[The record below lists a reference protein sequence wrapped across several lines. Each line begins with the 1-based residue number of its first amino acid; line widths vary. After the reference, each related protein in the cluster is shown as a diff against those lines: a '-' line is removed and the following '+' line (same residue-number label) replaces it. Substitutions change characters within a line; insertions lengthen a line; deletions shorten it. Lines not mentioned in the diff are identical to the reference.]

1 MSSSEPSKWTTA
13 LGASADV
20 NVIPATT
27 PAGTGLASMSSLFP
41 AITQVPIDAGGIAPE
56 RADFNALFK
65 MLGDQSYFLQQ
76 GGVYSYSASYAYR
89 AGDLVMYNGNLYRCI
104 QAHAAG
110 AAAPSNT
117 AFWAAIA
124 SAGDIPTKTSQ
135 LQNDSGF
142 VTSASVPTKTSQL
155 QNDSGFV
162 TSASVPTKTSQL
174 QNDSGF
180 ITSSSLPTVNNGT
193 LTVQQNGVTVGTFT
207 ANQSGNTTVNIT
219 GGGGGGGGT
228 LSGTILGG
236 FVGSASNTP
245 GTYKGIVGTEYDIEV
260 LFQQMDGTGHY
271 AFAAYPLGTK
281 FECVVASSARKE
293 TGGDNVY
300 QQVVNGAFKLKSLGT
315 GGGGGGA
322 IRYLFKRSAPSV
334 GSTVTSDSDRYIT
347 DSNTVWAEDVNITS
361 ENTVSVRSGYVLP
374 SGTSYV
380 VDSILATYEHPSEG
394 GGTSPGWAGGPCY
407 KCAVHAPS

>member
-27 PAGTGLASMSSLFP
+27 PAGTGLASMASIFP
-41 AITQVPIDAGGIAPE
+41 AITQVPIDSGGIAPE

-142 VTSASVPTKTSQL
+142 ITSASVPTKTSQL

-180 ITSSSLPTVNNGT
+180 ITSASVPTVNNGT
-193 LTVQQNGVTVGTFT
+193 LTIQQDGVTVGTFT
-207 ANQSGNTTVNIT
+207 ANQSGNTTVNVT
-219 GGGGGGGGT
+219 SGGGGGGGGGGG
-228 LSGTILGG
+228 SGPQIFFAAADSTQDAAIRAAGFWRCGRGYAFWQAYGTGSSGGRWYICYAPNGHTITEVDLCWSYAQYVVSSVNGSDHTNREGCNAWTAPTAPGG
-236 FVGSASNTP
+236 SPQTGVDIPTVGMTSAS
-245 GTYKGIVGTEYDIEV
+245 EV
-260 LFQQMDGTGHY
+260 AFPANPY
-271 AFAAYPLGTK
+271 AP
-281 FECVVASSARKE
+281 
-293 TGGDNVY
+293 N
-300 QQVVNGAFKLKSLGT
+300 
-315 GGGGGGA
+315 
-322 IRYLFKRSAPSV
+322 
-334 GSTVTSDSDRYIT
+334 
-347 DSNTVWAEDVNITS
+347 
-361 ENTVSVRSGYVLP
+361 
-374 SGTSYV
+374 
-380 VDSILATYEHPSEG
+380 
-394 GGTSPGWAGGPCY
+394 
-407 KCAVHAPS
+407 

>member
-27 PAGTGLASMSSLFP
+27 PAGTGLASMASIFP
-41 AITQVPIDAGGIAPE
+41 AITQVPIDSGGIAPE

-142 VTSASVPTKTSQL
+142 ITSASVPTKTSQL

-180 ITSSSLPTVNNGT
+180 ITSASVPTVNNGT
-193 LTVQQNGVTVGTFT
+193 LTIQQDGVTVGTFT
-207 ANQSGNTTVNIT
+207 ANQSGNTTVNVT
-219 GGGGGGGGT
+219 GGGGG
-228 LSGTILGG
+228 SGPQMFFASVDSTQDAAIRAAG
-236 FVGSASNTP
+236 FWRCGRGYAFWHSYSSGSAGGRWYICYAPNGHTITEVDLRWS
-245 GTYKGIVGTEYDIEV
+245 YAQLIVLGINGGVYDSGSKANCAAWDIPPDPDGAALQHSGVDVPTVGMTSASEV
-260 LFQQMDGTGHY
+260 SFPTNPY
-271 AFAAYPLGTK
+271 A
-281 FECVVASSARKE
+281 
-293 TGGDNVY
+293 
-300 QQVVNGAFKLKSLGT
+300 
-315 GGGGGGA
+315 
-322 IRYLFKRSAPSV
+322 
-334 GSTVTSDSDRYIT
+334 
-347 DSNTVWAEDVNITS
+347 
-361 ENTVSVRSGYVLP
+361 
-374 SGTSYV
+374 
-380 VDSILATYEHPSEG
+380 
-394 GGTSPGWAGGPCY
+394 
-407 KCAVHAPS
+407 

>member
-27 PAGTGLASMSSLFP
+27 PAGTGLASMASIFP
-41 AITQVPIDAGGIAPE
+41 AITQVPIDSGGIAPE

-76 GGVYSYSASYAYR
+76 GGVYSYSASYPYSV
-89 AGDLVMYNGNLYRCI
+89 GDLVRYNGNLYRCI

-142 VTSASVPTKTSQL
+142 ITSASVPTKTSQL

-193 LTVQQNGVTVGTFT
+193 LTIQQNGATVGTFT

-219 GGGGGGGGT
+219 GGGGGGG
-228 LSGTILGG
+228 SGPQVFFASVDSTQDAAIRSAG
-236 FVGSASNTP
+236 FWRCGRGYAFWHGYASGSAGGRWYICYAPNGHTITEVDLRWS
-245 GTYKGIVGTEYDIEV
+245 YSQLVVCGINGSEYTTGSKANCAAWDIPPDPDGAAVQHSGVDIPTVGMTSASEV
-260 LFQQMDGTGHY
+260 AFPTNPY
-271 AFAAYPLGTK
+271 A
-281 FECVVASSARKE
+281 
-293 TGGDNVY
+293 
-300 QQVVNGAFKLKSLGT
+300 
-315 GGGGGGA
+315 
-322 IRYLFKRSAPSV
+322 
-334 GSTVTSDSDRYIT
+334 
-347 DSNTVWAEDVNITS
+347 
-361 ENTVSVRSGYVLP
+361 
-374 SGTSYV
+374 
-380 VDSILATYEHPSEG
+380 
-394 GGTSPGWAGGPCY
+394 
-407 KCAVHAPS
+407 

>member
-1 MSSSEPSKWTTA
+1 MSSSEPSKWATA

-110 AAAPSNT
+110 AAAPSN
-117 AFWAAIA
+117 ASYWSAIA

-142 VTSASVPTKTSQL
+142 ITSASVPTKTSQL

-180 ITSSSLPTVNNGT
+180 ITASSLPTVNNGT
-193 LTVQQNGVTVGTFT
+193 LTIQQDGVTVGTFT
-207 ANQSGNTTVNIT
+207 ANQSGNTTVNVT
-219 GGGGGGGGT
+219 GGGGGGGGG
-228 LSGTILGG
+228 SGPQIFFAAAGSTQDAAIRAAGFWRCGRGYAFWEAYGMGSSGGRWYICYAPNGHTITEVDLCWSYAQYVVSSVNGSDHINREGCNAWTAPTAPGG
-236 FVGSASNTP
+236 SSPQTGVDIPTVGMTSAS
-245 GTYKGIVGTEYDIEV
+245 EV
-260 LFQQMDGTGHY
+260 
-271 AFAAYPLGTK
+271 AFPANPY
-281 FECVVASSARKE
+281 VA
-293 TGGDNVY
+293 N
-300 QQVVNGAFKLKSLGT
+300 
-315 GGGGGGA
+315 
-322 IRYLFKRSAPSV
+322 
-334 GSTVTSDSDRYIT
+334 
-347 DSNTVWAEDVNITS
+347 
-361 ENTVSVRSGYVLP
+361 
-374 SGTSYV
+374 
-380 VDSILATYEHPSEG
+380 
-394 GGTSPGWAGGPCY
+394 
-407 KCAVHAPS
+407 

>member
-27 PAGTGLASMSSLFP
+27 PAGTGLASMASIFP
-41 AITQVPIDAGGIAPE
+41 AITQVPIDSGGIAPE

-110 AAAPSNT
+110 VAAPSNT
-117 AFWAAIA
+117 SYWAAIA

-142 VTSASVPTKTSQL
+142 ITSASV
-155 QNDSGFV
+155 
-162 TSASVPTKTSQL
+162 
-174 QNDSGF
+174 
-180 ITSSSLPTVNNGT
+180 PTVNNGT
-193 LTVQQNGVTVGTFT
+193 LTIQQDGVTVGTFT
-207 ANQSGNTTVNIT
+207 ANQSGNTTVNVT
-219 GGGGGGGGT
+219 GGGGGGGT

-236 FVGSASNTP
+236 YVGSVSDSP
-245 GTYKGIVGTEYDIEV
+245 GVYSGTVGTEYNNYE
-260 LFQQMDGTGHY
+260 LFGSVFGS
-271 AFAAYPLGTK
+271 YPPGTK
-281 FECVVASSARKE
+281 FECVVASSASLSTYTSTPVYK
-293 TGGDNVY
+293 NVTF
-300 QQVVNGAFKLKSLGT
+300 GAFKLKSLGN
-315 GGGGGGA
+315 GM

-347 DSNTVWAEDVNITS
+347 DSNTVWAEDVNLDGTS
-361 ENTVSVRSGYVLP
+361 VSTGNVVVMVKGGYVLP

-380 VDSILATYEHPSEG
+380 VDSILATYEHPGESG
-394 GGTSPGWAGGPCY
+394 QPGWDGSPCY

>member
-27 PAGTGLASMSSLFP
+27 PAGTGLASMASIFP
-41 AITQVPIDAGGIAPE
+41 AITQVPIDSGGIAPE

-89 AGDLVMYNGNLYRCI
+89 EGDLVMYNGNLYRCI

-110 AAAPSNT
+110 AAVPSNT

-162 TSASVPTKTSQL
+162 TLASVPTKTSQL

-180 ITSSSLPTVNNGT
+180 ITASSLPTVNNGT
-193 LTVQQNGVTVGTFT
+193 LTIQQDGVTVGTFT
-207 ANQSGNTTVNIT
+207 ANQSGNTTVNVT
-219 GGGGGGGGT
+219 GGGGGSGSGNWPPIVFRAINDYSNGSSAIDSAMRAAGYWRCGYAITTWTGYGSGG
-228 LSGTILGG
+228 SGYTSYIAYAPAGYTVTQLDIDIAGD
-236 FVGSASNTP
+236 VGHAYGLDPTYSGDNQFSTTVGWGWYRCPAPTNPIQAKVQKPTAGMTSASEYALPTP
-245 GTYKGIVGTEYDIEV
+245 
-260 LFQQMDGTGHY
+260 
-271 AFAAYPLGTK
+271 
-281 FECVVASSARKE
+281 
-293 TGGDNVY
+293 
-300 QQVVNGAFKLKSLGT
+300 
-315 GGGGGGA
+315 
-322 IRYLFKRSAPSV
+322 
-334 GSTVTSDSDRYIT
+334 
-347 DSNTVWAEDVNITS
+347 
-361 ENTVSVRSGYVLP
+361 
-374 SGTSYV
+374 
-380 VDSILATYEHPSEG
+380 
-394 GGTSPGWAGGPCY
+394 
-407 KCAVHAPS
+407 

>member
-27 PAGTGLASMSSLFP
+27 PAGTGLASMASIFP
-41 AITQVPIDAGGIAPE
+41 AITQVPIDSGGIAPE

-142 VTSASVPTKTSQL
+142 
-155 QNDSGFV
+155 
-162 TSASVPTKTSQL
+162 
-174 QNDSGF
+174 

-193 LTVQQNGVTVGTFT
+193 LTIQQDGVTVGTFT
-207 ANQSGNTTVNIT
+207 ANQSGNTTVNVT
-219 GGGGGGGGT
+219 GGGGGGGG
-228 LSGTILGG
+228 SGPQIFFAAADSTQDAAIRAAGFWRCGRGYAFWQAYGTGSSGGRWYICYAPNGHTITEVDLCWSYAQYVVCAVNSVDSSFPREGCMSWAIPFAPGG
-236 FVGSASNTP
+236 SPQTGVDIPTVGMTSASEVAFPANPYTP
-245 GTYKGIVGTEYDIEV
+245 
-260 LFQQMDGTGHY
+260 
-271 AFAAYPLGTK
+271 
-281 FECVVASSARKE
+281 
-293 TGGDNVY
+293 N
-300 QQVVNGAFKLKSLGT
+300 
-315 GGGGGGA
+315 
-322 IRYLFKRSAPSV
+322 
-334 GSTVTSDSDRYIT
+334 
-347 DSNTVWAEDVNITS
+347 
-361 ENTVSVRSGYVLP
+361 
-374 SGTSYV
+374 
-380 VDSILATYEHPSEG
+380 
-394 GGTSPGWAGGPCY
+394 
-407 KCAVHAPS
+407 

>member
-27 PAGTGLASMSSLFP
+27 PAGTGLASMASIFP
-41 AITQVPIDAGGIAPE
+41 AITQVPIDSGGIAPE

-180 ITSSSLPTVNNGT
+180 ITSSSLPAVNNGT
-193 LTVQQNGVTVGTFT
+193 LTIQQDGVTVGTFT

-219 GGGGGGGGT
+219 GGGGGGGT

-236 FVGSASNTP
+236 YVGSASDSP
-245 GTYKGIVGTEYDIEV
+245 GIYSGTVGSEYNNYE
-260 LFQQMDGTGHY
+260 LFGS
-271 AFAAYPLGTK
+271 AFGSYPPGTK
-281 FECVVASSARKE
+281 FECVVASSASLSSYYNK
-293 TGGDNVY
+293 TPVYKNVTF
-300 QQVVNGAFKLKSLGT
+300 GAFKLKSLGN
-315 GGGGGGA
+315 GM
-322 IRYLFKRSAPSV
+322 IRYLFKGSAPSV

-347 DSNTVWAEDVNITS
+347 DSNTVWAEDVNLEGPS
-361 ENTVSVRSGYVLP
+361 VSTGNVVVMVKGGYVLP

-380 VDSILATYEHPSEG
+380 VDSILATYEHPGESG
-394 GGTSPGWAGGPCY
+394 QPGWAGSPCY
-407 KCAVHAPS
+407 KCVVHAPS

>member
-1 MSSSEPSKWTTA
+1 MATTEPQKWSAT

-20 NVIPATT
+20 NSLPATT
-27 PAGTGLASMSSLFP
+27 PAGSGRASTSGLFP
-41 AITQVPIDAGGIAPE
+41 QITQKPLDEGGIAPE

-155 QNDSGFV
+155 QNDSGF
-162 TSASVPTKTSQL
+162 
-174 QNDSGF
+174 
-180 ITSSSLPTVNNGT
+180 ITASSLPTVNNGT
-193 LTVQQNGVTVGTFT
+193 LTIQQDGVTVGTFT
-207 ANQSGNTTVNIT
+207 ANQSGNTTVNVT
-219 GGGGGGGGT
+219 GGGGGGGGGGT

-245 GTYKGIVGTEYDIEV
+245 GIYKGIVGTEYDIEV
-260 LFQQMDGTGHY
+260 LFQNTDDTGHH
-271 AFAAYPLGTK
+271 AFAAYPPETK
-281 FECVVASSARKE
+281 FECVVASSAVKD

-300 QQVVNGAFKLKSLGT
+300 RNVSNGAFKLKSLG
-315 GGGGGGA
+315 GLISGA
-322 IRYLFKRSAPSV
+322 IRYLLKRSAPTV

-347 DSNTVWAEDVNITS
+347 DSNTVWVEDVTVIGGNYASI
-361 ENTVSVRSGYVLP
+361 NTVLP

-380 VDSILATYEHPSEG
+380 VDSILATYEQPGSG
-394 GGTSPGWAGGPCY
+394 GGSSSGWAGGPCY

>member
-27 PAGTGLASMSSLFP
+27 PAGTGLASMASIFP
-41 AITQVPIDAGGIAPE
+41 AITQVPIDSGGIAPE

-89 AGDLVMYNGNLYRCI
+89 AGDLVMYSGNLYRCI

-142 VTSASVPTKTSQL
+142 ITSASVPTKTSQL

-180 ITSSSLPTVNNGT
+180 ITASSLPTVNNGT
-193 LTVQQNGVTVGTFT
+193 LTIQQDGVTVGTFT
-207 ANQSGNTTVNIT
+207 ANQSGNTTVNVT
-219 GGGGGGGGT
+219 GGGGGGGG
-228 LSGTILGG
+228 SGPQIFFASVDSTQDATIRAAG
-236 FVGSASNTP
+236 FWRCGRGYAFWHGYASGSAGGRWYICYAPNGHTITEVDLRWS
-245 GTYKGIVGTEYDIEV
+245 YSQLVVCGINGSEYSAGSKANCAAWDIPPDPDGAAVQHSGVDIPTVGMTSASEV
-260 LFQQMDGTGHY
+260 AFPTNPY
-271 AFAAYPLGTK
+271 A
-281 FECVVASSARKE
+281 
-293 TGGDNVY
+293 
-300 QQVVNGAFKLKSLGT
+300 
-315 GGGGGGA
+315 
-322 IRYLFKRSAPSV
+322 
-334 GSTVTSDSDRYIT
+334 
-347 DSNTVWAEDVNITS
+347 
-361 ENTVSVRSGYVLP
+361 
-374 SGTSYV
+374 
-380 VDSILATYEHPSEG
+380 
-394 GGTSPGWAGGPCY
+394 
-407 KCAVHAPS
+407 

>member
-41 AITQVPIDAGGIAPE
+41 AITQVPIDSGGIAPE

-142 VTSASVPTKTSQL
+142 ITSASVPTKTSQL

-174 QNDSGF
+174 QNDLGF
-180 ITSSSLPTVNNGT
+180 ITASSLPTVNNGT
-193 LTVQQNGVTVGTFT
+193 LTIQQDGVTVGTFT
-207 ANQSGNTTVNIT
+207 ANQSGNTTVNVT
-219 GGGGGGGGT
+219 GGGGGGGG
-228 LSGTILGG
+228 SGPQIFFAAADSTQDAAIRAAGFWRCGRGYAFWQAYGTGSSGGRWYICYAPNGHTITEVDLCWSYAQYVVSSVNGSDHTNREGCNAWTAPTAPGG
-236 FVGSASNTP
+236 SPQTGVDIPTVGMTSAS
-245 GTYKGIVGTEYDIEV
+245 EV
-260 LFQQMDGTGHY
+260 
-271 AFAAYPLGTK
+271 AFPANPY
-281 FECVVASSARKE
+281 VA
-293 TGGDNVY
+293 N
-300 QQVVNGAFKLKSLGT
+300 
-315 GGGGGGA
+315 
-322 IRYLFKRSAPSV
+322 
-334 GSTVTSDSDRYIT
+334 
-347 DSNTVWAEDVNITS
+347 
-361 ENTVSVRSGYVLP
+361 
-374 SGTSYV
+374 
-380 VDSILATYEHPSEG
+380 
-394 GGTSPGWAGGPCY
+394 
-407 KCAVHAPS
+407 

>member
-41 AITQVPIDAGGIAPE
+41 AITQVPIDSGGIAPE

-142 VTSASVPTKTSQL
+142 ITSASVPTKTSQL

-180 ITSSSLPTVNNGT
+180 ITSASVPTVNNGT
-193 LTVQQNGVTVGTFT
+193 LTIQQDGVTVGTFT
-207 ANQSGNTTVNIT
+207 ANQSGNTTVNVT
-219 GGGGGGGGT
+219 GGGGGGGG
-228 LSGTILGG
+228 SGPQIFFAAADSTQDAAIRAAGFWRCGRGYAFWQAYGTGSSGGRWYICYAPNGHTITEVDLCWSYAQYVVSSVNGSDHTNREGCNAWTAPTAPGG
-236 FVGSASNTP
+236 SPQTGVDIPTVGMTSAS
-245 GTYKGIVGTEYDIEV
+245 EV
-260 LFQQMDGTGHY
+260 
-271 AFAAYPLGTK
+271 AFPANPY
-281 FECVVASSARKE
+281 VA
-293 TGGDNVY
+293 N
-300 QQVVNGAFKLKSLGT
+300 
-315 GGGGGGA
+315 
-322 IRYLFKRSAPSV
+322 
-334 GSTVTSDSDRYIT
+334 
-347 DSNTVWAEDVNITS
+347 
-361 ENTVSVRSGYVLP
+361 
-374 SGTSYV
+374 
-380 VDSILATYEHPSEG
+380 
-394 GGTSPGWAGGPCY
+394 
-407 KCAVHAPS
+407 

>member
-27 PAGTGLASMSSLFP
+27 PAGTGLASMASIFP

-110 AAAPSNT
+110 AAAPSNA

-142 VTSASVPTKTSQL
+142 ITSASVPTKTSQL

-193 LTVQQNGVTVGTFT
+193 LTIQQNGVTVGTFT

-219 GGGGGGGGT
+219 GGGGGGGG
-228 LSGTILGG
+228 SGPQIFFASVDSTQDATIRAAG
-236 FVGSASNTP
+236 FWRCGRGYAFWHGYSSGSAGGRWYICYAPNGHTITEVDLRWS
-245 GTYKGIVGTEYDIEV
+245 YSQLVVCGINGSEYSAGSKANCAAWDIPPDPDGAAVQHSGVDIPTVGMTSASEV
-260 LFQQMDGTGHY
+260 AFPTNPY
-271 AFAAYPLGTK
+271 A
-281 FECVVASSARKE
+281 
-293 TGGDNVY
+293 
-300 QQVVNGAFKLKSLGT
+300 
-315 GGGGGGA
+315 
-322 IRYLFKRSAPSV
+322 
-334 GSTVTSDSDRYIT
+334 
-347 DSNTVWAEDVNITS
+347 
-361 ENTVSVRSGYVLP
+361 
-374 SGTSYV
+374 
-380 VDSILATYEHPSEG
+380 
-394 GGTSPGWAGGPCY
+394 
-407 KCAVHAPS
+407 

>member
-27 PAGTGLASMSSLFP
+27 PAGTGLASMASIFP
-41 AITQVPIDAGGIAPE
+41 AITQVPIDSGGIAPE

-76 GGVYSYSASYAYR
+76 GGVYSYAASYAYR

-142 VTSASVPTKTSQL
+142 ITSASVPTKTSQL

-193 LTVQQNGVTVGTFT
+193 LTIQQDGVTVGTFT
-207 ANQSGNTTVNIT
+207 ANQSGNTTVNVT
-219 GGGGGGGGT
+219 GGGGGGGG
-228 LSGTILGG
+228 SGPQIFFASVDSTQDAAIRSAG
-236 FVGSASNTP
+236 FWRCGRGYAFWHGYSSGSAGGRCYICYAPNGYAITEVDLRWS
-245 GTYKGIVGTEYDIEV
+245 YSQLVVCGINGSEYSAGSRANCAAWDIPPDPDSAAVQHSGVDVPTVGMTSASEV
-260 LFQQMDGTGHY
+260 AFPTNPY
-271 AFAAYPLGTK
+271 A
-281 FECVVASSARKE
+281 
-293 TGGDNVY
+293 
-300 QQVVNGAFKLKSLGT
+300 
-315 GGGGGGA
+315 
-322 IRYLFKRSAPSV
+322 
-334 GSTVTSDSDRYIT
+334 
-347 DSNTVWAEDVNITS
+347 
-361 ENTVSVRSGYVLP
+361 
-374 SGTSYV
+374 
-380 VDSILATYEHPSEG
+380 
-394 GGTSPGWAGGPCY
+394 
-407 KCAVHAPS
+407 

>member
-27 PAGTGLASMSSLFP
+27 PAGTGLASMASIFP
-41 AITQVPIDAGGIAPE
+41 AITQVPIDSGGIAPE

-142 VTSASVPTKTSQL
+142 ITSASVPTKTSQL

-180 ITSSSLPTVNNGT
+180 ITSASVPTVNNGT
-193 LTVQQNGVTVGTFT
+193 LTIQQDGVTVGTFT
-207 ANQSGNTTVNIT
+207 ANQSGNTTVNVT
-219 GGGGGGGGT
+219 GGGGGGGG
-228 LSGTILGG
+228 SGPQIFFASVDSTQDAAIRAAGFWRCGRGYAFWQAYGTGSSGGRWSICYAPNDHTITEVDLCWSYAQYVVSSVNGSDHTNREGCNAWTAPTAPGG
-236 FVGSASNTP
+236 SPQTGVDIPTVGMTSAS
-245 GTYKGIVGTEYDIEV
+245 EV
-260 LFQQMDGTGHY
+260 
-271 AFAAYPLGTK
+271 AFPANPY
-281 FECVVASSARKE
+281 VA
-293 TGGDNVY
+293 N
-300 QQVVNGAFKLKSLGT
+300 
-315 GGGGGGA
+315 
-322 IRYLFKRSAPSV
+322 
-334 GSTVTSDSDRYIT
+334 
-347 DSNTVWAEDVNITS
+347 
-361 ENTVSVRSGYVLP
+361 
-374 SGTSYV
+374 
-380 VDSILATYEHPSEG
+380 
-394 GGTSPGWAGGPCY
+394 
-407 KCAVHAPS
+407 

>member
-27 PAGTGLASMSSLFP
+27 PAGTGLASMASIFP
-41 AITQVPIDAGGIAPE
+41 AITQVPIDSGGIAPE

-180 ITSSSLPTVNNGT
+180 ITASSLPTVNNGT
-193 LTVQQNGVTVGTFT
+193 LTIQQDGVTVGTFT
-207 ANQSGNTTVNIT
+207 ANQSGNTTVNVT
-219 GGGGGGGGT
+219 GGGGGGGG
-228 LSGTILGG
+228 SGPQIFFAAADSTQDAVIRAAGFWRCGRGYAFWQAYGTGSSGGRWYICYAPNGHTITEVDLCWSYTQFVVCSVNGQDYVREGCNAWTAPTAPGG
-236 FVGSASNTP
+236 SPQTGVDIPTVGMTSAS
-245 GTYKGIVGTEYDIEV
+245 EV
-260 LFQQMDGTGHY
+260 AFPANPY
-271 AFAAYPLGTK
+271 AP
-281 FECVVASSARKE
+281 
-293 TGGDNVY
+293 N
-300 QQVVNGAFKLKSLGT
+300 
-315 GGGGGGA
+315 
-322 IRYLFKRSAPSV
+322 
-334 GSTVTSDSDRYIT
+334 
-347 DSNTVWAEDVNITS
+347 
-361 ENTVSVRSGYVLP
+361 
-374 SGTSYV
+374 
-380 VDSILATYEHPSEG
+380 
-394 GGTSPGWAGGPCY
+394 
-407 KCAVHAPS
+407 

>member
-41 AITQVPIDAGGIAPE
+41 AITQVPIDSGGIAPE

-76 GGVYSYSASYAYR
+76 GGVYSYSASYPYR
-89 AGDLVMYNGNLYRCI
+89 VGDLVMYNGNLYRCI

-110 AAAPSNT
+110 AAAPSN
-117 AFWAAIA
+117 ASYWSAIA

-142 VTSASVPTKTSQL
+142 ITSASVPTKTSQL

-180 ITSSSLPTVNNGT
+180 ITSASLPTVNNGT
-193 LTVQQNGVTVGTFT
+193 LTIQQDGVTVGTFT
-207 ANQSGNTTVNIT
+207 ANQSGNTTVNVT
-219 GGGGGGGGT
+219 GGGGGGGGG
-228 LSGTILGG
+228 SGPQIFFAAADSTQDAAIRAAGFWRCGRGYAFWQAYGTGSSGGRWYICYAPNGHTITEVDLCWSYAQYVVSSVNGSDHTNREGCNAWTAPTAPGG
-236 FVGSASNTP
+236 SPQTGVDIPTVGMTSAS
-245 GTYKGIVGTEYDIEV
+245 EV
-260 LFQQMDGTGHY
+260 AFPANPY
-271 AFAAYPLGTK
+271 AP
-281 FECVVASSARKE
+281 
-293 TGGDNVY
+293 N
-300 QQVVNGAFKLKSLGT
+300 
-315 GGGGGGA
+315 
-322 IRYLFKRSAPSV
+322 
-334 GSTVTSDSDRYIT
+334 
-347 DSNTVWAEDVNITS
+347 
-361 ENTVSVRSGYVLP
+361 
-374 SGTSYV
+374 
-380 VDSILATYEHPSEG
+380 
-394 GGTSPGWAGGPCY
+394 
-407 KCAVHAPS
+407 

>member
-41 AITQVPIDAGGIAPE
+41 AITQVPIDSGGIAPE

-142 VTSASVPTKTSQL
+142 I
-155 QNDSGFV
+155 

-180 ITSSSLPTVNNGT
+180 ITSASVPTVNNGT
-193 LTVQQNGVTVGTFT
+193 LTIQQDGVTVGTFT
-207 ANQSGNTTVNIT
+207 ANQSGNTTVNVT
-219 GGGGGGGGT
+219 GGGGGGGG
-228 LSGTILGG
+228 SGPQIFFADADSTQDAAIRAAG
-236 FVGSASNTP
+236 FWRCGRGYHFWQAYGTGSAGGRWYICYAPNGHT
-245 GTYKGIVGTEYDIEV
+245 ITEVDLRWSYAQYV
-260 LFQQMDGTGHY
+260 VCSVNGSDG
-271 AFAAYPLGTK
+271 YPREGCISW
-281 FECVVASSARKE
+281 EIPHA
-293 TGGDNVY
+293 TGGSGSQTGVDIPTVGMTSASE
-300 QQVVNGAFKLKSLGT
+300 VAFP
-315 GGGGGGA
+315 A
-322 IRYLFKRSAPSV
+322 NP
-334 GSTVTSDSDRYIT
+334 
-347 DSNTVWAEDVNITS
+347 
-361 ENTVSVRSGYVLP
+361 YVP
-374 SGTSYV
+374 N
-380 VDSILATYEHPSEG
+380 
-394 GGTSPGWAGGPCY
+394 
-407 KCAVHAPS
+407 

>member
-27 PAGTGLASMSSLFP
+27 PAGTGLASMASIFP
-41 AITQVPIDAGGIAPE
+41 AITQVPIDSGGIAPE

-117 AFWAAIA
+117 AFWTAIA

-155 QNDSGFV
+155 QNDSGFI
-162 TSASVPTKTSQL
+162 TSASV
-174 QNDSGF
+174 
-180 ITSSSLPTVNNGT
+180 PTVNNGT
-193 LTVQQNGVTVGTFT
+193 LTIQQNGVTVGTFT

-219 GGGGGGGGT
+219 GGGGGGGGDA

-245 GTYKGIVGTEYDIEV
+245 GNYSGIVGTEYDVSE
-260 LFQQMDGTGHY
+260 LFQRMEETGHY
-271 AFAAYPLGTK
+271 AFAAYPAGTK
-281 FECVVASSARKE
+281 FECVVASSAHKE
-293 TGGDNVY
+293 TGGTDVY
-300 QQVVNGAFKLKSLGT
+300 TQVTNGAFKLKSLGI
-315 GGGGGGA
+315 GSGA
-322 IRYLFKRSAPSV
+322 IRYLLKRSAPAV
-334 GSTVTSDSDRYIT
+334 GSTVTSDSDRYVLDGNI
-347 DSNTVWAEDVNITS
+347 VWLEDVTITGIDAS
-361 ENTVSVRSGYVLP
+361 TGNTRVSVRSGYVLP

-394 GGTSPGWAGGPCY
+394 GGTSAGWAGSPCY
-407 KCAVHAPS
+407 KCVVHAPS